1 MASFTGEPMTNHR
14 RTALLAG
21 LTALVCT
28 ISLACGGSPAS
39 SSTTASTAAAGGAKA
54 VAIQAASGNPPS
66 NSVLG
71 NGSYFSYPTGSAAAQ
86 TAIRNRVVRSINST
100 WGKYSVGTEVRRGK
114 IYMTTWSFNDWGVRD
129 ALVEAAKR
137 GTTVRIIAAAGI
149 NQRENYRPW
158 MSLKAA
164 INRLKKSGATTPD
177 PNNIAR
183 ECSGSCRGGG
193 GTQHAKFFLFDDV
206 GDAHVRNIVMQTSMN
221 LTRFAFKGQWNQA
234 TVYRGEKFFN
244 LFRLIHNQM
253 AERRNR
259 GSQAYVRRGVMGVT
273 HIFFPGGSAS
283 RDPIMQALSHVHC
296 KGAGSGGVSGRTR
309 IRVIQYAMHETRGNR
324 IAKRLRNLWNAGCNV
339 RIIYGVTSRP
349 VLKIL
354 RSRSGRGAVPM
365 KQNVIKNRRGE
376 IVKYNH
382 SKWIGISGF
391 YGSNRS
397 NWTVNAGSSNWS
409 DLAYRSDEQMQ
420 QFFGF
425 DRTKVYFRNFDKTWN
440 QGSSRPPRFGR
451 MTASTQALAPEEQAV
466 VEEEALE
473 DVPVQPTFGKGI
485 YKYMSEFG

>member
-1 MASFTGEPMTNHR
+1 MASFTGETMTYHR
-14 RTALLAG
+14 RSALLAAM
-21 LTALVCT
+21 TALVCA
-28 ISLACGGSPAS
+28 ISLACAVSPAS
-39 SSTTASTAAAGGAKA
+39 SSTASAGGAKS
-54 VAIQAASGNPPS
+54 VAIKAASPGQPPS

-71 NGSYFSYPTGSAAAQ
+71 NGSYFSYPQNASR
-86 TAIRNRVVRSINST
+86 TAIRNRVVRTINST
-100 WGKYSVGTEVRRGK
+100 WGKYSVGGEVRRGK
-114 IYMTTWSFNDWGVRD
+114 IYMTTWSFNDMGVRN
-129 ALVEAAKR
+129 ALVDAARR
-137 GTTVRIIAAAGI
+137 GTTVRIIASKGI

-158 MSLKAA
+158 KSLKSA
-164 INRLKKSGATTPD
+164 ISRLKSYSTPD

-183 ECSGSCRGGG
+183 ECTGSCRGGG

-206 GDAHVRNIVMQTSMN
+206 GNSHVRNIVMQTSMN
-221 LTRFAFKGQWNQA
+221 LTPFAFKGQWNQA

-253 AERRNR
+253 SERRNR
-259 GSQAYVRRGVMGVT
+259 GGNAYVRRGVVGVT

-283 RDPIMQALSHVHC
+283 RDPIMQALSQVKC
-296 KGAGSGGVSGRTR
+296 RGASNGATR
-309 IRVIQYAMHETRGNR
+309 IRVIQYAIHETRGNR

-365 KQNVIKNRRGE
+365 KQNVIRNKRGE

-391 YGSNRS
+391 YGSNRN

-409 DLAYRSDEQMQ
+409 DIAYRSDEQMQ

-425 DRTKVYFRNFDKTWN
+425 DRTATYFRNFDKTWN
-440 QGSSRPPRFGR
+440 QGTSKPPRFGR
-451 MTASTQALAPEEQAV
+451 MSTSTSLRTLAPQEAAEELAI
-466 VEEEALE
+466 EEEALE
-473 DVPVQPTFGKGI
+473 DVPQQPTFGKGI